1 MKFIKIILILFLS
14 LNYLNAQNCKS
25 SVTINTENI
34 DAFIFINNNYAGKGN
49 ITTELDTGFYEIYIK
64 EFLNKWNGSEIID
77 TIQIRECSFHYNFT
91 YRLPE
96 SRSIK
101 NILYEKS
108 FPEINS
114 FQKHELS
121 ESNWFKILIGTSAV
135 LGATAA
141 YFKINADKKYDEYLS
156 TGDKEILKKVNRLD
170 LYSGIAFGLLQINF
184 GYLIYKFL
192 LE

>member
-1 MKFIKIILILFLS
+1 MLVLS
-14 LNYLNAQNCKS
+14 LSYLNAQSCKS
-25 SVTINTENI
+25 IVNINTDKINSY
-34 DAFIFINNNYAGKGN
+34 IFINNNYAGKGN
-49 ITTELDTGFYEIYIK
+49 ITTELDTGFHEIYIK

-77 TIQIRECSFHYNFT
+77 TIHIKECNRHYYFTFH
-91 YRLPE
+91 LPE
-96 SRSIK
+96 TGSIK

-108 FPEINS
+108 FLGKNN
-114 FQKHELS
+114 FQKLELS
-121 ESNWFKILIGTSAV
+121 ESNWFKILMVTSAV

-192 LE
+192 LD

>member
-1 MKFIKIILILFLS
+1 MKFIKVILILFLT

-25 SVTINTENI
+25 IVTINTNKI
-34 DAFIFINNNYAGKGN
+34 DAYIFINNNYAGKGN
-49 ITTELDTGFYEIYIK
+49 IITELDTGFYEIYIK
-64 EFLNKWNGSEIID
+64 EFLNKWNGSEFID
-77 TIQIRECSFHYNFT
+77 TIRIRECNYHYNFT
-91 YRLPE
+91 FHLQE
-96 SRSIK
+96 SKSIK
-101 NILYEKS
+101 NILYENS
-108 FPEINS
+108 IAGINN
-114 FQKHELS
+114 FQKNELS
-121 ESNWFKILIGTSAV
+121 ESNWLKILIGTSAV

-156 TGDKEILKKVNRLD
+156 TGDKEILKRVNRLD